1 MAPAGAAEDQSQE
14 PGEGDPAVDGPHVA
28 PLLRGIPV
36 GAPSGPTGHP
46 AFSSEIFP
54 CGGRRNERNLTVV
67 AEHSLVATLFLTG
80 ALAVGAMAP
89 AASAQP
95 VITGGLVNI
104 TVVDVLN
111 NNTVTLDRT
120 VNVALALGI
129 AANVCD
135 VTAGVLAQQLN
146 AGSAT
151 CQNALDGV
159 TATIN
164 QP

>member
-1 MAPAGAAEDQSQE
+1 M
-14 PGEGDPAVDGPHVA
+14 
-28 PLLRGIPV
+28 RK
-36 GAPSGPTGHP
+36 
-46 AFSSEIFP
+46 
-54 CGGRRNERNLTVV
+54 
-67 AEHSLVATLFLTG
+67 LVATLFLTA
-80 ALAVGAMAP
+80 ALAVGATAP

-135 VTAGVLAQQLN
+135 VTVGVLAQQLN
-146 AGSAT
+146 TGSAT
-151 CQNALDGV
+151 CENTLDGF
-159 TATIN
+159 TATIT

>member
-1 MAPAGAAEDQSQE
+1 MRK
-14 PGEGDPAVDGPHVA
+14 
-28 PLLRGIPV
+28 L
-36 GAPSGPTGHP
+36 
-46 AFSSEIFP
+46 F
-54 CGGRRNERNLTVV
+54 
-67 AEHSLVATLFLTG
+67 ATLFLTA
-80 ALAVGAMAP
+80 ALAVGATAP

-135 VTAGVLAQQLN
+135 VTVGVLAQQLN
-146 AGSAT
+146 TGSAT
-151 CQNALDGV
+151 CENTLDGF
-159 TATIN
+159 TATIT

>member
-1 MAPAGAAEDQSQE
+1 MRK
-14 PGEGDPAVDGPHVA
+14 
-28 PLLRGIPV
+28 LI
-36 GAPSGPTGHP
+36 
-46 AFSSEIFP
+46 
-54 CGGRRNERNLTVV
+54 
-67 AEHSLVATLFLTG
+67 ATLFLTG
-80 ALAVGAMAP
+80 ALAVGAVAP
-89 AASAQP
+89 TASAQP

-135 VTAGVLAQQLN
+135 VTVGVLARQLHT
-146 AGSAT
+146 GSAT
-151 CQNALDGV
+151 CQNTLDGF

>member
-1 MAPAGAAEDQSQE
+1 M
-14 PGEGDPAVDGPHVA
+14 
-28 PLLRGIPV
+28 RK
-36 GAPSGPTGHP
+36 
-46 AFSSEIFP
+46 
-54 CGGRRNERNLTVV
+54 
-67 AEHSLVATLFLTG
+67 LVATLFLTG
-80 ALAVGAMAP
+80 ALAVGATAP

-135 VTAGVLAQQLN
+135 VTVGVLAQQLDT
-146 AGSAT
+146 GSAT

-159 TATIN
+159 TATIT

>member
-1 MAPAGAAEDQSQE
+1 MRK
-14 PGEGDPAVDGPHVA
+14 V
-28 PLLRGIPV
+28 I
-36 GAPSGPTGHP
+36 
-46 AFSSEIFP
+46 
-54 CGGRRNERNLTVV
+54 
-67 AEHSLVATLFLTG
+67 ATLFLTG
-80 ALAVGAMAP
+80 AFAVGAVAP
-89 AASAQP
+89 TASAQP

-135 VTAGVLAQQLN
+135 VTVGVLAQQLN
-146 AGSAT
+146 TGSPT
-151 CQNALDGV
+151 CTNTLDGM

>member
-1 MAPAGAAEDQSQE
+1 MRK
-14 PGEGDPAVDGPHVA
+14 
-28 PLLRGIPV
+28 L
-36 GAPSGPTGHP
+36 
-46 AFSSEIFP
+46 F
-54 CGGRRNERNLTVV
+54 
-67 AEHSLVATLFLTG
+67 ATLFLTA
-80 ALAVGAMAP
+80 ALAVGATAP
-89 AASAQP
+89 TASAQP

-135 VTAGVLAQQLN
+135 VTVGVLARQLN
-146 AGSAT
+146 TGSTT
-151 CQNALDGV
+151 CQNTLDGF
-159 TATIN
+159 TATIT

>member
-1 MAPAGAAEDQSQE
+1 MRK
-14 PGEGDPAVDGPHVA
+14 
-28 PLLRGIPV
+28 LI
-36 GAPSGPTGHP
+36 
-46 AFSSEIFP
+46 
-54 CGGRRNERNLTVV
+54 
-67 AEHSLVATLFLTG
+67 ATLFLTG
-80 ALAVGAMAP
+80 ALAVGATAP

-120 VNVALALGI
+120 VNVALALNL

-135 VTAGVLAQQLN
+135 VTVGVLAQQLRT
-146 AGSAT
+146 GSAT
-151 CQNALDGV
+151 CQNTVDGV
-159 TATIN
+159 TATLT

>member
-1 MAPAGAAEDQSQE
+1 M
-14 PGEGDPAVDGPHVA
+14 
-28 PLLRGIPV
+28 RK
-36 GAPSGPTGHP
+36 
-46 AFSSEIFP
+46 
-54 CGGRRNERNLTVV
+54 
-67 AEHSLVATLFLTG
+67 LVATLFLTG
-80 ALAVGAMAP
+80 ALAVGATAP

-135 VTAGVLAQQLN
+135 VTVGVLAQQLN

-151 CQNALDGV
+151 CQNTLDGV

>member
-1 MAPAGAAEDQSQE
+1 MRK
-14 PGEGDPAVDGPHVA
+14 
-28 PLLRGIPV
+28 L
-36 GAPSGPTGHP
+36 
-46 AFSSEIFP
+46 F
-54 CGGRRNERNLTVV
+54 
-67 AEHSLVATLFLTG
+67 ATLFLTA
-80 ALAVGAMAP
+80 ALAVGATAP
-89 AASAQP
+89 TASAQP

-135 VTAGVLAQQLN
+135 VTVGVLAQQLN
-146 AGSAT
+146 TGSAT
-151 CQNALDGV
+151 CQNTLDGF
-159 TATIN
+159 TATIT

>member
-1 MAPAGAAEDQSQE
+1 MRK
-14 PGEGDPAVDGPHVA
+14 
-28 PLLRGIPV
+28 L
-36 GAPSGPTGHP
+36 
-46 AFSSEIFP
+46 F
-54 CGGRRNERNLTVV
+54 
-67 AEHSLVATLFLTG
+67 ATLFLTA
-80 ALAVGAMAP
+80 ALAVGATAP
-89 AASAQP
+89 TASAQP

-135 VTAGVLAQQLN
+135 VTVGVLAQQLN
-146 AGSAT
+146 TGSAT
-151 CQNALDGV
+151 CENTLDGF
-159 TATIN
+159 TATIT

>member
-1 MAPAGAAEDQSQE
+1 M
-14 PGEGDPAVDGPHVA
+14 
-28 PLLRGIPV
+28 RK
-36 GAPSGPTGHP
+36 
-46 AFSSEIFP
+46 
-54 CGGRRNERNLTVV
+54 
-67 AEHSLVATLFLTG
+67 LVATLFLTG
-80 ALAVGAMAP
+80 ALAVGATAP

-135 VTAGVLAQQLN
+135 VTVGVLAQQLN
-146 AGSAT
+146 TGSAT
-151 CQNALDGV
+151 CQNTLDGF
-159 TATIN
+159 TATIT

>member
-1 MAPAGAAEDQSQE
+1 M
-14 PGEGDPAVDGPHVA
+14 
-28 PLLRGIPV
+28 RK
-36 GAPSGPTGHP
+36 
-46 AFSSEIFP
+46 FF
-54 CGGRRNERNLTVV
+54 
-67 AEHSLVATLFLTG
+67 ATLFLTG
-80 ALAVGAMAP
+80 AFAVGAVAP
-89 AASAQP
+89 VASAQP

-111 NNTVTLDRT
+111 NNQVTLDRT

-135 VTAGVLAQQLN
+135 VTVGVLAQQLN
-146 AGSAT
+146 TGSAT
-151 CQNALDGV
+151 CTNTLNGM